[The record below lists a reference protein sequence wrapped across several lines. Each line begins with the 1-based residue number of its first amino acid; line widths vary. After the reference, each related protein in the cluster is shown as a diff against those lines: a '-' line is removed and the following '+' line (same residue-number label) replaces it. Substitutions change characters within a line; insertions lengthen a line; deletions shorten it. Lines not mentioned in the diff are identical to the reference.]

1 MELRI
6 LSPTAILGYGYP
18 VEAFKNIVREGVDV
32 IAVDAGSTD
41 PGPYYLGSGKPFTSR
56 DAVKRDL
63 RHMIQAVREYGV
75 PLIIGSAGGAGAKPH
90 VDLTLDI
97 IRELAGELGVKLR
110 VGIIYS
116 DIDRRGLLESLNERT
131 HEPLTTYFEAPLP
144 QRLES
149 SERVVAQ
156 VGIEPIIKLL
166 EEDVEV
172 IVAGRTV
179 DTAPFAAVPWMKGYP
194 KGLSVHLAKI
204 LECGALA
211 AEPGSGSDGMVGVIR
226 SSEFEVYPVN
236 PSRRATL
243 ISVSEHA
250 LYERS
255 DPYKEYL
262 PGGYADLSRTVYEE
276 VDGKVVVR
284 GTEWV
289 TVTPRLVKLEG
300 VRWVGHRYIV
310 IGGARDP
317 RFIQRLDTVMQEA
330 IHNVENLV
338 GLGDCRVYYRVYG
351 RNGVMGAREPTST
364 PAHEVGI
371 LIETVC
377 SSREKAKSVASL
389 IRSTILH
396 YGWPGRKTT
405 AGNVA
410 FPFSPSDFYGGE
422 VYEWSVWDLVE
433 ERDPLEFSKLE
444 VLEVSG

>member
-18 VEAFKNIVREGVDV
+18 VEAFENTIRDGVDV

-56 DAVKRDL
+56 DSVKRDL
-63 RHMIQAVREYGV
+63 KHMILAVKEYGV

-90 VDLTLDI
+90 VEWTLGI
-97 IRELAGELGVKLR
+97 IRELAHELGVKLR
-110 VGIIYS
+110 VGVIYS
-116 DIDRRGLLESLNERT
+116 DVDKGSLLENLDGRI
-131 HEPLTTYFEAPLP
+131 HKPLTTYFEAPLA

-149 SERVVAQ
+149 SKRVVAQ
-156 VGIEPIIKLL
+156 VGVEPIIKLL
-166 EEDVEV
+166 EEDIEV

-194 KGLSVHLAKI
+194 KGLSIHMAKI

-226 SSEFEVYPVN
+226 NSEFEVYPMN
-236 PSRRATL
+236 PSRKATL
-243 ISVSEHA
+243 ISVAEHA

-255 DPYKEYL
+255 DPYREYL

-276 VDGKVVVR
+276 GDGRVIVK

-289 TVTPRLVKLEG
+289 SIAPRLVKLEG
-300 VRWVGHRYIV
+300 VRWAGHRYIV

-317 RFIQRLDTVMQEA
+317 GFIQRLDTIIQEA
-330 IHNVENLV
+330 IRNVEDLI

-351 RNGVMGAREPTST
+351 RNGVMGAREPGSK

-377 SSREKAKSVASL
+377 STRERAKSVTSL
-389 IRSTILH
+389 VRSTILH

-433 ERDPLEFSKLE
+433 EMDPLEFSKL
-444 VLEVSG
+444 VIREVSG